1 MTSRTNLRQQLLKQ
15 QPQPATSA
23 VQNLIVT
30 RAPVSIAASS
40 LQNGGQAA
48 WQQPQSRGG
57 VLTIVKQSPQ
67 EETSPL
73 SPNSTASV
81 SDPQNAMEEVDID
94 FIDPTFGQL
103 SSTVPTHSGHLAG
116 FGAPSADDGASTGS
130 FGLGGG
136 GGAGASGGSG
146 GFKPSTSA
154 PASTQL
160 FLAMNQQLG
169 GAGGGAAAAGVVGF
183 SIGGGQAADDDKTVS
198 LRDRYKKESHNRIER
213 KRRENIN
220 YQISELG
227 ECIPKAWFRES
238 ELKKNKGNILKA
250 SVDYIKEMQA
260 ANAQLK
266 ERLAA
271 CSLRESKLEQLY
283 KALVARI
290 QDMERVMREAGVQYR
305 ANSFDEGIIRELLGF
320 LADSGARSAEP
331 PMRSAGWLML
341 LLGCSFQLLS
351 LLCLA
356 RWREPPLAAAG
367 PPELPGG
374 PDGPRLTRRLLQL
387 RGVFVEPAGDSALSR
402 ALASTGLPSSVD
414 LRLAKI
420 PPVAGKRR
428 VLTAHSGEELRREVN
443 LGLRSMWAAYATWAE
458 VPEFEPRLAAALEA
472 FGCRLALLPCATVPG
487 MAAYCTER
495 GFRRG
500 WAGLLVTHPDSTGLQ
515 DVAAAFRPSADPS
528 VVLARLSTR
537 VSGLLAAWPPSG
549 RSTAAA
555 AGECGLLAELPGWPP
570 APPLMLAALSV
581 EFQDRLRFWH
591 RRLNDSTG
599 SMRLVLLTP
608 EQRLSLAPAD
618 CGTPAALRLLLA
630 SVAPD
635 AWQAGLA
642 AAALLNF
649 GLLPLPLL
657 LPGTALP
664 ARCLA
669 AVRMAA

>member
-320 LADSGARSAEP
+320 LADSGASSASAAVTSGSAAPVVVVKTEDFGRMSSSAAVSAMP
-331 PMRSAGWLML
+331 DSGGGASDDVDGDASCVTMSDLDPMFS
-341 LLGCSFQLLS
+341 GC
-351 LLCLA
+351 
-356 RWREPPLAAAG
+356 
-367 PPELPGG
+367 
-374 PDGPRLTRRLLQL
+374 DGPSSPF
-387 RGVFVEPAGDSALSR
+387 FVD
-402 ALASTGLPSSVD
+402 
-414 LRLAKI
+414 
-420 PPVAGKRR
+420 
-428 VLTAHSGEELRREVN
+428 HS
-443 LGLRSMWAAYATWAE
+443 
-458 VPEFEPRLAAALEA
+458 
-472 FGCRLALLPCATVPG
+472 
-487 MAAYCTER
+487 
-495 GFRRG
+495 
-500 WAGLLVTHPDSTGLQ
+500 
-515 DVAAAFRPSADPS
+515 
-528 VVLARLSTR
+528 
-537 VSGLLAAWPPSG
+537 
-549 RSTAAA
+549 
-555 AGECGLLAELPGWPP
+555 
-570 APPLMLAALSV
+570 
-581 EFQDRLRFWH
+581 
-591 RRLNDSTG
+591 
-599 SMRLVLLTP
+599 
-608 EQRLSLAPAD
+608 
-618 CGTPAALRLLLA
+618 
-630 SVAPD
+630 
-635 AWQAGLA
+635 
-642 AAALLNF
+642 
-649 GLLPLPLL
+649 
-657 LPGTALP
+657 
-664 ARCLA
+664 
-669 AVRMAA
+669 

>member
-1 MTSRTNLRQQLLKQ
+1 
-15 QPQPATSA
+15 
-23 VQNLIVT
+23 
-30 RAPVSIAASS
+30 
-40 LQNGGQAA
+40 
-48 WQQPQSRGG
+48 
-57 VLTIVKQSPQ
+57 
-67 EETSPL
+67 
-73 SPNSTASV
+73 
-81 SDPQNAMEEVDID
+81 
-94 FIDPTFGQL
+94 
-103 SSTVPTHSGHLAG
+103 
-116 FGAPSADDGASTGS
+116 
-130 FGLGGG
+130 
-136 GGAGASGGSG
+136 
-146 GFKPSTSA
+146 
-154 PASTQL
+154 
-160 FLAMNQQLG
+160 
-169 GAGGGAAAAGVVGF
+169 
-183 SIGGGQAADDDKTVS
+183 
-198 LRDRYKKESHNRIER
+198 
-213 KRRENIN
+213 
-220 YQISELG
+220 
-227 ECIPKAWFRES
+227 
-238 ELKKNKGNILKA
+238 
-250 SVDYIKEMQA
+250 
-260 ANAQLK
+260 
-266 ERLAA
+266 
-271 CSLRESKLEQLY
+271 
-283 KALVARI
+283 
-290 QDMERVMREAGVQYR
+290 
-305 ANSFDEGIIRELLGF
+305 
-320 LADSGARSAEP
+320 
-331 PMRSAGWLML
+331 MRSAGWLML

-367 PPELPGG
+367 PPGLPGG

-402 ALASTGLPSSVD
+402 ALTSTGLPSSVD

-608 EQRLSLAPAD
+608 ERRLSLAPAD

-669 AVRMAA
+669 AVRMAAWCNLLLFAGAGAVRFFFSAAGASPAGLALASAWRHLVLSDLALQIRADWHLGAYPGTGLLAAACLICGLFWWHRPLLLEDSDEPAAGAAVEGFAGDARPVSQLAASVSGAAPLGQAAAGAASALPGEVAPGPIFEASDLDDSDVALGASGGSGSDDEEEDEEAAAARDAEAAQSLELFMESLAIPSLWIPQRDPERCLSRLLQWTCRVTPPAAPSDSTATATADTDVDAADSTGAGADDGWPSSALRSSHCSVCLDRFRRGHQLVGLLCGHVFHRGCAAGWLVRRSTCPVCRRCPYRLPAPTASA